1 MIPSSER
8 LKQIDKQNKNR
19 KIWREHDTLEGV
31 GMMIEAE
38 YAELQEA
45 VDKVYLGASAFE
57 LGSEIGDVVYVY
69 QKYNKMAKTASLPIP
84 ERYKEIVSEALEI
97 ASLCGFEID
106 DVLKMKIFRN
116 SEKYGDFITNN
127 GHTPAEAVYLCR
139 TMWKEMG
146 GDEAFSR
153 FYEDYG
159 DLL

>member
-19 KIWREHDTLEGV
+19 KIWRDYDTLEGV
-31 GMMIEAE
+31 GTMIEAE
-38 YAELQEA
+38 YVELQEA

-84 ERYKEIVSEALEI
+84 ERYKDMVSEALEI

-106 DVLKMKIFRN
+106 DVLKMKLVRN
-116 SEKYGDFITNN
+116 SMKYSDIIMNN
-127 GHTPAEAVYLCR
+127 GHTPNDAIRLSRRIWEII
-139 TMWKEMG
+139 G
-146 GDEAFSR
+146 GDIEFSKA
-153 FYEDYG
+153 YEEFG
-159 DLL
+159 EEL